1 VEYFEVPEQELIVDI
16 ELLKKDVVTMSAL
29 LGKFDATMDKMQEI
43 ASSLSRMVVLQE
55 QRLDNQEKST
65 NEMQSVLEMRRI
77 ETNNNIKDIYNRIN
91 TVNKELTDKIED
103 SEKSILA
110 ELKKLRD
117 EIQKEDT
124 GISKRLGQIEMWK
137 YGIAAIISFLLF
149 LIANN
154 AINITKLFD

>member
-1 VEYFEVPEQELIVDI
+1 VSEQEIRVDI

-29 LGKFDATMDKMQEI
+29 LEKFDTTIDKMQEI
-43 ASSLSRMVVLQE
+43 ASSLSRMVSLQE
-55 QRLDNQEKST
+55 QRIESQEKT
-65 NEMQSVLEMRRI
+65 TTEMQSVLEMRRI

-110 ELKKLRD
+110 ELQKLRQ

-124 GISKRLGQIEMWK
+124 GISRRLGQIEMWK
-137 YGIAAIISFLLF
+137 YGAAAIITFLLF
-149 LIANN
+149 LVANN
-154 AINITKLFD
+154 AINITKLFE

>member
-1 VEYFEVPEQELIVDI
+1 MSEQEIKVDI
-16 ELLKKDVVTMSAL
+16 ELLKKDVITMSAL
-29 LGKFDATMDKMQEI
+29 LEKFDTTIDKMQEI
-43 ASSLSRMVVLQE
+43 ASSLSRMVSLQE
-55 QRLDNQEKST
+55 QRLENQEKT
-65 NEMQSVLEMRRI
+65 TAEMQSVLEMRRI

-137 YGIAAIISFLLF
+137 YGIAAIVSFLLF
-149 LIANN
+149 LVANN
-154 AINITKLFD
+154 AISITKLFD

>member
-1 VEYFEVPEQELIVDI
+1 MSEQEIKVDI

-29 LGKFDATMDKMQEI
+29 LEKFDTTIDKMQEI
-43 ASSLSRMVVLQE
+43 ASSLSRMVSLQE
-55 QRLDNQEKST
+55 QRIENQEKT
-65 NEMQSVLEMRRI
+65 TAEMQSVLEMRRI

-110 ELKKLRD
+110 ELQKLRQ

-124 GISKRLGQIEMWK
+124 GISRRLGQIEMWK
-137 YGIAAIISFLLF
+137 YGAAAIITFLLF

>member
-1 VEYFEVPEQELIVDI
+1 MSEQEIKVDI
-16 ELLKKDVVTMSAL
+16 ELLKKDVITMSAL
-29 LGKFDATMDKMQEI
+29 LEKFDTTIDKMQEI
-43 ASSLSRMVVLQE
+43 ASSLSRMVSLQE
-55 QRLDNQEKST
+55 QRLENQEKT
-65 NEMQSVLEMRRI
+65 TAEMQSVLEMRRI

-137 YGIAAIISFLLF
+137 YGMAAIVTFLIF

-154 AINITKLFD
+154 AINITKLFE

>member
-1 VEYFEVPEQELIVDI
+1 MSEQEIRVDI

-29 LGKFDATMDKMQEI
+29 LEKFDTTIDKMQEI
-43 ASSLSRMVVLQE
+43 ASSLSRMVSLQE
-55 QRLDNQEKST
+55 QRIESQEKT
-65 NEMQSVLEMRRI
+65 TAEMQSVLEMRRI

-124 GISKRLGQIEMWK
+124 GISKRIGQIEMWK
-137 YGIAAIISFLLF
+137 YGAVAIITFLLF

-154 AINITKLFD
+154 AINISKLFD

>member
-1 VEYFEVPEQELIVDI
+1 MSEQEIKVDI

-29 LGKFDATMDKMQEI
+29 LEKFDTTIDKMQEI
-43 ASSLSRMVVLQE
+43 ASSLSRMVSLQE
-55 QRLDNQEKST
+55 QRIENQEKT
-65 NEMQSVLEMRRI
+65 TAEMQSVLEMRRI

-91 TVNKELTDKIED
+91 TVNKDLTDKIENT
-103 SEKSILA
+103 EKTILA
-110 ELKKLRD
+110 ELQKLRE

-124 GISKRLGQIEMWK
+124 GISRRIGQIEMWK
-137 YGIAAIISFLLF
+137 YGAAAIITFLLF

>member
-1 VEYFEVPEQELIVDI
+1 MSEQEIKVDI

-29 LGKFDATMDKMQEI
+29 LEKFDTTIDKMQEI
-43 ASSLSRMVVLQE
+43 ASSLSRMVSLQE
-55 QRLDNQEKST
+55 QRLENQEKT
-65 NEMQSVLEMRRI
+65 TAEMQSVLEMRRI

-103 SEKSILA
+103 TEKTILA
-110 ELKKLRD
+110 ELQKLRQ

-124 GISKRLGQIEMWK
+124 GISRRLGQIEIWK
-137 YGIAAIISFLLF
+137 YGAAAIITFLMF

-154 AINITKLFD
+154 AINIGKLFD

>member
-1 VEYFEVPEQELIVDI
+1 MSEQEIKVDI
-16 ELLKKDVVTMSAL
+16 ELLKKDVITMSAL
-29 LGKFDATMDKMQEI
+29 LEKFDTTIDKMQEI
-43 ASSLSRMVVLQE
+43 ASSLSRMVSLQE
-55 QRLDNQEKST
+55 QRLENQEKT
-65 NEMQSVLEMRRI
+65 TAEMQSVLEMRRI

-137 YGIAAIISFLLF
+137 YGIAAIVSFLLF
-149 LIANN
+149 LIVNN
-154 AINITKLFD
+154 GINITKLFE